1 MYGERKPFSKSLH
14 SSNDPQSRRVVI
26 EYFRKQGIPLKE
38 NTNQFGVDLLSPDGT
53 LQIEVEHRLPWT
65 EAEWPFADINVPE
78 RKAKFLAEGKAQY
91 IILSRDFSRMGI
103 IRGED
108 VKEYIV
114 DENLHLNKNKFV
126 KDGEYFYKVPT
137 DKFKWVSVN
146 ETKKKTPNV

>member
-1 MYGERKPFSKSLH
+1 MYGERKPFSRALH
-14 SSNDPQSRRVVI
+14 TSNDPQSRRVVI
-26 EYFRKQGIPLKE
+26 EYFKKQGIALNE
-38 NTNQFGVDLLSPDGT
+38 NANQYGVDLLSPDGT

-65 EAEWPFADINVPE
+65 DAEWPFADINVPE

-108 VKEYIV
+108 VKQYIV

-126 KDGEYFYKVPT
+126 RDGEYFYKIPIL
-137 DKFKWVSVN
+137 KFKWVTV
-146 ETKKKTPNV
+146 